1 MADQTNLL
9 LAKEAIRKKLRG
21 RNLTYKEV
29 YALMDEISSD
39 RLGDVLTTYFAAAS
53 FKEGFSEEELYFMT
67 KAMVETGTKLQF
79 AGVVADKHSIGGI
92 AGARTTMIVVP
103 IIIAAGFTM
112 PKTSSRAITSPAG
125 TADVMEVLAKV
136 NFTPEHV
143 EKIVREV
150 GGCIIWGGHLG
161 IAPAD
166 DVIIKVEE
174 PLSFESFD
182 KIIVSIMAKKVAVST
197 NHLIIDIPI
206 GRTMKVRYEK
216 DAEIVKK
223 KFEGIAKR
231 FGIKIEVD
239 INSTTEPEGHGV
251 GPTLEAIDVLKV
263 LQQDPSRP
271 LHLEERAIRLAGKL
285 LDLCYKTTGEKK
297 KGEDEAKRLLADGKA
312 LEVFR
317 KILKAQYGDPDITW
331 QKLKTARFQKKISAS
346 TSGTINHINNFNLNA
361 IAKILGAP
369 QDKKAG
375 IELHKRTKDAV
386 AEKDLL
392 LTLHSSN
399 ETDIREAIETIS
411 SFPIYLID

>member
-1 MADQTNLL
+1 LL

-29 YALMDEISSD
+29 YALMDEISGD
-39 RLGDVLTTYFAAAS
+39 RLGDVLTTYFAAAG

-67 KAMVETGTKLQF
+67 KAMVETGTQLHF
-79 AGVVADKHSIGGI
+79 DGVVADKHSIGGI

-103 IIIAAGFTM
+103 IVVAAGFTM

-197 NHLIIDIPI
+197 NHLVIDIPI

-216 DAEIVKK
+216 DAELVKK

-231 FGIKIEVD
+231 FGIQIYVD

-263 LQQDPSRP
+263 LEQDPSRP
-271 LHLEERAIRLAGKL
+271 LPLENRAIRLAGRL
-285 LDLCYKTTGEKK
+285 LDLCYKTTGKK
-297 KGEDEAKRLLADGKA
+297 KNGEDEACELLKNGQA

-317 KILKAQYGDPDITW
+317 KILKAQYGDPDVNW
-331 QKLKTARFQKKISAS
+331 KKLKTARFQKKITADK
-346 TSGTINHINNFNLNA
+346 SGTINHINNFNLNA

-369 QDKKAG
+369 LDQKAG
-375 IELHKRTKDAV
+375 IELHKRTKETV
-386 AEKDLL
+386 MEKELV
-392 LTLHSSN
+392 LTLHSSK
-399 ETDIREAIETIS
+399 ESDIREAIETLR
-411 SFPIYLID
+411 SFPIYNIE